1 MDILFVTDL
10 FYPYIG
16 GGEILIKNL
25 AEGLSE
31 KGHNCTIITS
41 RLLGTE
47 KEETKNNVKIKRVN
61 VPIGRY
67 SFSATGGLKGI
78 LEDFD
83 VIHTQTFVSAG
94 AAWLIKNI
102 KKKPCVITVHLLE
115 KRMWYAHFGFI
126 RGVLNEF
133 LEQRILHRDFDFWVP
148 VSLYTRNFLRYEG
161 IPDEKMGVIYNGVD
175 HDLFNPKVDG
185 KRIRKTLGLN
195 DKKFIFF
202 YGRPAPEK
210 GFDYFIESAKSL
222 MKKYDDVV
230 FGAMLPYQNMH
241 EKYIRLLE
249 KVFGS
254 MVHSDIDI
262 EGKIITTKKRNFFII
277 PPRSQEFVPEVVAS
291 SDIVVIPSV
300 SEGFGL
306 TTLEACSL
314 GKPVIATNVG
324 AIPEIIIDKQT
335 GILVNPKKPNEITE
349 AVCHLLKNESEA
361 KRIGKNAAERSRMFD
376 WEKTVSQYL
385 EIFEELVE

>member
-1 MDILFVTDL
+1 
-10 FYPYIG
+10 
-16 GGEILIKNL
+16 
-25 AEGLSE
+25 
-31 KGHNCTIITS
+31 
-41 RLLGTE
+41 
-47 KEETKNNVKIKRVN
+47 
-61 VPIGRY
+61 
-67 SFSATGGLKGI
+67 
-78 LEDFD
+78 
-83 VIHTQTFVSAG
+83 
-94 AAWLIKNI
+94 
-102 KKKPCVITVHLLE
+102 
-115 KRMWYAHFGFI
+115 
-126 RGVLNEF
+126 
-133 LEQRILHRDFDFWVP
+133 
-148 VSLYTRNFLRYEG
+148 
-161 IPDEKMGVIYNGVD
+161 
-175 HDLFNPKVDG
+175 
-185 KRIRKTLGLN
+185 
-195 DKKFIFF
+195 
-202 YGRPAPEK
+202 
-210 GFDYFIESAKSL
+210 
-222 MKKYDDVV
+222 
-230 FGAMLPYQNMH
+230 
-241 EKYIRLLE
+241 
-249 KVFGS
+249 